1 MHLHPNLY
9 PHNHDLKE
17 IIMVDQKKFDELV
30 VSTTKY
36 LQDLLDRVNK
46 LENQLAELKVKKAK
60 KDD

>member
-1 MHLHPNLY
+1 
-9 PHNHDLKE
+9 
-17 IIMVDQKKFDELV
+17 MVDQKKFDQLV
-30 VSTTKY
+30 ESTTKY